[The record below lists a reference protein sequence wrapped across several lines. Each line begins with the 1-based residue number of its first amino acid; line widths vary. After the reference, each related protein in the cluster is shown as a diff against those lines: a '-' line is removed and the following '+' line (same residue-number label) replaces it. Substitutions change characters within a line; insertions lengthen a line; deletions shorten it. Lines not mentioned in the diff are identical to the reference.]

1 MMLDEN
7 ILLRVSNLSIGFRVG
22 AHVKVAVRGISFDI
36 HRGRT
41 LGIVGESGSGK
52 SVSSL
57 SLLQL
62 LQRDK
67 AVFLEGTVWLHQSL
81 LAQVQHN
88 CIADGPHHFRCKPN
102 DLVFAAL
109 RGKTFAMIFQEP
121 MTALNPV
128 MRCGDQIVEML
139 QCHFSISRQEARS
152 KTLALFREVML
163 PVPDQMLDRFPH
175 ELSGGQRQ
183 RVMIAMAMACQPQ
196 LIIADEPTTALDV
209 TVQRE
214 VLELLQRLQ
223 HTHGMA
229 MVFITHDLGVV
240 KRMADDVLV
249 MRGGQLIEAGSAQAL
264 FNNPQEIYT
273 KALLACRPVWGKKM
287 RRLPTIGDVEKN
299 QVDHTT
305 IVPQSYQEPLIRV
318 INLAK
323 TYTKSSGLWGLKKE
337 QFNAVDRVSFDIMK
351 GETLGLVGESGCGK
365 TTLSRIL
372 LGLIP
377 ASAGEVWYNQ
387 MDLTKATAAQ
397 WRDVRNDLQIIF
409 QDPYSALN
417 PRWNIG
423 DTIMEPMAVRGFHG
437 NATGRRKAMLDI
449 LDKVGLP
456 ADAAQRYPH
465 EFSGGQRQ
473 RIVIARALATQP
485 KWIICDESVSALD
498 VSVQAQVLNLLND
511 LKHEFGLT
519 YLFISHDLS
528 VVYHMCDRI
537 MVMRKGRI
545 EEIGGADDVF
555 FRSQSDYTKGLLEAT
570 MLVG

>member
-1 MMLDEN
+1 MMLEEN
-7 ILLRVSNLSIGFRVG
+7 LLLRIRNLSIGFRMG
-22 AHVKVAVRGISFDI
+22 QHVKVAVKGIDLDVF
-36 HRGRT
+36 RGRT

-57 SLLQL
+57 SLMRL
-62 LQRDK
+62 LQEDK
-67 AVFLEGTVWLHQSL
+67 AVFLDGTVWLHNSL
-81 LAQVQHN
+81 LN
-88 CIADGPHHFRCKPN
+88 ELNSGCEKDGTYHVRCAASHP
-102 DLVFAAL
+102 VFAEL
-109 RGKTFAMIFQEP
+109 RGKHFAMIFQEP

-139 QCHFSISRQEARS
+139 KCHFDISRQDARA
-152 KTLALFREVML
+152 KALELFREVLL
-163 PVPDQMLDRFPH
+163 PVPEQMLDRYPH

-183 RVMIAMAMACQPQ
+183 RVMIAMAMSCQPQ

-214 VLELLQRLQ
+214 VLELLKRLQ
-223 HTHGMA
+223 TERGMA
-229 MVFITHDLGVV
+229 MIFITHDLGVV

-249 MRGGQLIEAGSAQAL
+249 MRSGQMIEMGTADDV
-264 FNNPQEIYT
+264 FHRPKEKYT
-273 KALLACRPVWGKKM
+273 QALLACRPKWGQKL
-287 RRLPTIGDVEKN
+287 RRLPTIVDVEN
-299 QVDHTT
+299 NSVDTST
-305 IVPQSYQEPLIRV
+305 IAALEGNEPLIRV
-318 INLAK
+318 VNLSK
-323 TYTKSSGLWGLKKE
+323 TFTKTSGLLGTKKE
-337 QFNAVDRVSFDIMK
+337 VFHAVDQVTFDIMK

-365 TTLSRIL
+365 TTLSRML

-377 ASAGEVWYNQ
+377 SSSGQVLYNNL
-387 MDLTKATAAQ
+387 DLTKASASQ
-397 WRDVRNDLQIIF
+397 WREVRNDLQIIF

-417 PRWNIG
+417 PRWKIG
-423 DTIMEPMAVRGFHG
+423 DAIQEPMEVRDFHG
-437 NATGRRKAMLDI
+437 SSTQRRKVVLDL

-456 ADAAQRYPH
+456 ADAAERYPH

-511 LKHEFGLT
+511 LKTEFGLT

-537 MVMRKGRI
+537 MVMQKGRI
-545 EEIGGADDVF
+545 EEIGAADDVF
-555 FRSQSDYTKGLLEAT
+555 FRSQSAYTKRLLEAT
-570 MLVG
+570 LS